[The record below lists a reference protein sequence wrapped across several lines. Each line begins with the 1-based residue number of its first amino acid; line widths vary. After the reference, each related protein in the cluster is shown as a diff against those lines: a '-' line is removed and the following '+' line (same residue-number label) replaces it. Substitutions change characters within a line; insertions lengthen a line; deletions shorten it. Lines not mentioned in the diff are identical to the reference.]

1 MSNKDF
7 VLVTGASGFIGGA
20 VARSLIAKGRSV
32 RTLVRSKSTPHN
44 IPPECETIVG
54 DVTDEESVRAAMRG
68 VRQVF
73 HLAANYRLWAPDP
86 EPVFRVNVRGSEIV
100 MREAMRA
107 GVERIVHTSSVATL
121 AATNGAVCTEDTRLS
136 AERAVGAYKRSKI
149 ESEHLVESL
158 VEKEGLPAII
168 VCPSAPLGP
177 GDVKPTP
184 TGRIVS
190 EAIRGAMP
198 AYVETG
204 LNIAHVDDVA
214 AGHLAAMERGRIGER
229 YILGGENLTL
239 CDLLTE
245 ISRLTGR
252 PAPKFKLPAGPL
264 MPLAYANEWG
274 ARLMGYEPFL
284 HCDSLKMSRTRM
296 FFDDRKARRE
306 LGYETR
312 PARLAIEDAV
322 DWFRNASRMR
332 QGRES

>member
-1 MSNKDF
+1 MNNKDF
-7 VLVTGASGFIGGA
+7 VLITGASGFIGGA
-20 VARSLIAKGRSV
+20 VAKLLLEKGHSV
-32 RTLVRSKSTPHN
+32 RALLRASSPQDNVPLG
-44 IPPECETIVG
+44 CERVQG
-54 DVTDEESVRAAMRG
+54 DVTDEESVRAAMKG
-68 VRQVF
+68 VRWVY

-86 EPVFRVNVRGSEIV
+86 EPIFRVNVRGAEIV
-100 MREAMRA
+100 MREALRA

-121 AATNGAVCTEDTRLS
+121 AAGNGCVCTERDRLS
-136 AERAVGAYKRSKI
+136 AEKAVGAYKRSKI
-149 ESEHLVESL
+149 VSERLVETMI
-158 VEKEGLPAII
+158 ERERLPAII

-204 LNIAHVDDVA
+204 LNIAHVEDVA
-214 AGHLAAMERGRIGER
+214 AGHLAAMAQGQIGER

-252 PAPKFKLPAGPL
+252 PAPRFKLPPGPL

-306 LGYETR
+306 LGYATR

-322 DWFRNASRMR
+322 DWFRNASRKSQAR
-332 QGRES
+332 K